1 MGTERM
7 DDPRSKMLKALNR
20 LTKWRTVFTGWQL
33 GTRSKGDPEGDA
45 VRDHRE
51 ATMILRAEVTALVGL
66 MTEKGVFTIEEFQEA
81 VAFEADMLSQS
92 FAQRFPGIKAT
103 DEGIE
108 MDAAE
113 LARHGTMEGWKP

>member
-7 DDPRSKMLKALNR
+7 DDPQSKMMKALNR

-33 GTRSKGDPEGDA
+33 GTRPKGDAEGEA
-45 VRDHRE
+45 VSDHRE

-66 MTEKGVFTIEEFQEA
+66 MAEKGLFTIEEFQEA

-92 FAQRFPGIKAT
+92 LAQRFPGIKAT
-103 DEGIE
+103 DDGIE

-113 LARHGTMEGWKP
+113 LERHGTMDGWKP